1 MSFLIPTAFA
11 NSAESSAEHIGPHI
25 PTLAGSE
32 TGWHLLGFPIT
43 STVFST
49 WLFMIFLFVGVGV
62 LYKGSKGNQS
72 PKIKAI
78 GVDLV
83 NRLDVFFFELLG
95 DTVVARRY
103 LWLVAGFFVF
113 IFFANIFGL
122 ILDVVNLMI
131 PAGHAYLRPINSDLN
146 TTLVLST
153 TIILVAQATGVW
165 GRGFWKHYG
174 HYLFNF
180 EGNSI
185 AEKMVGVFIG
195 WLHFFGEFIRIG
207 SLSLR
212 LFLNIFVGII
222 LIGVVVYIG
231 KLMPGFGIGE
241 ILTLPFWFFELLVA
255 FLQAYI
261 FMTLSG
267 LYLKESL
274 HVHHHEHQS

>member
-11 NSAESSAEHIGPHI
+11 KSAETAGEHIGPHI
-25 PTLAGSE
+25 PSLAGSE
-32 TGWHLLGFPIT
+32 TGFELLGISIT
-43 STVFST
+43 TTVFST
-49 WLFMIFLFVGVGV
+49 WLFMICLFIGVSV
-62 LYKGSKGNQS
+62 LYRASKGNNS
-72 PKIKAI
+72 PKTKAVGI
-78 GVDLV
+78 DLV
-83 NRLDVFFFELLG
+83 QRLDVFFFELLG
-95 DTVVARRY
+95 NGLMARRY
-103 LWLVAGFFVF
+103 LWLVAGVFVF
-113 IFFANIFGL
+113 IFLANIFGL
-122 ILDVVNLMI
+122 ILDVINLI
-131 PAGHAYLRPINSDLN
+131 VPAGHSYLRPINSDLN

-180 EGNSI
+180 EGHST
-185 AEKMVGVFIG
+185 AEKFISVFIG
-195 WLHFFGEFIRIG
+195 WLHLFGEFLRVG

-222 LIGVVVYIG
+222 LISVVVYIG
-231 KLMPGFGIGE
+231 QIMPGYGIGE

-274 HVHHHEHQS
+274 HTHHHEHQS